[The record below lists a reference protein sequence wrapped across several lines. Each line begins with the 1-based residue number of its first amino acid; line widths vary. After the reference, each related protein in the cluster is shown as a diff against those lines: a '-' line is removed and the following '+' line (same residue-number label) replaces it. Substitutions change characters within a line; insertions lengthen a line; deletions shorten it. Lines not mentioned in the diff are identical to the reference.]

1 MSLQLQAPCSIEM
14 VVKRSRFVAHASP
27 VSDEAETLACFER
40 VAVPA
45 ANHNCWAWRVN
56 GRHRFNDD
64 GEPGGTAGRPI
75 LAVLEG
81 RDLDGVMVVVTRY
94 FGGIKLGVG
103 GLVRAYGG
111 AAAQCLDQG
120 RFKEK
125 IIWRRCEIVADFAL
139 AGPLHQLMEQE
150 GARKLGETFTE
161 QGVRLDLKVP
171 QGRIE
176 PLRIAINE
184 LSRGEARLWLSR

>member
-1 MSLQLQAPCSIEM
+1 MSLQLKAPCSAEM
-14 VVKRSRFVAHASP
+14 TIKRSRFVAHASP
-27 VSDEAETLACFER
+27 VTGEADTLKFFEQ
-40 VAVPA
+40 VADPA
-45 ANHNCWAWRVN
+45 ANHNCWAWRVD

-75 LAVLEG
+75 LATLEG

-120 RFKEK
+120 EFMER
-125 IIWRRCEIVADFAL
+125 IQWRRCEIVADFAL
-139 AGPLHQLMEQE
+139 AGPLHQLMERE
-150 GARKLGETFTE
+150 GARKLGETFND
-161 QGVRLDLKVP
+161 QGVRLQLEVP
-171 QGRIE
+171 RQQIE
-176 PLRIAINE
+176 PLRAAVEEI
-184 LSRGEARLWLSR
+184 SRGAAKLWLSR

>member
-1 MSLQLQAPCSIEM
+1 MSRQLQTRCGAELL
-14 VVKRSRFVAHASP
+14 VKRSRFVAHAIP
-27 VSDEAETLACFER
+27 VESEADTLKVFDQ
-40 VAVPA
+40 VADPA
-45 ANHNCWAWRVN
+45 ANHNCWAWRVD

-81 RDLDGVMVVVTRY
+81 RDLDDVMVVVTRF

-103 GLVRAYGG
+103 GLIRAYGG

-120 RFKEK
+120 HFEEK
-125 IIWRRCEIVADFAL
+125 VLWRRCEIVADFAL
-139 AGPLHQLMEQE
+139 AGPLHQLIERE
-150 GARKLGETFTE
+150 GARKLGETFND
-161 QGVRLDLKVP
+161 QGIRLDLEVP

-176 PLRIAINE
+176 PLRTAVNE
-184 LSRGEARLWLSR
+184 ISRGEARLWLSR